1 MGGPAAVNPAK
12 FRFALRIRAEKFNQ
26 DVTDSIL
33 PQDVVWTRYSEDK
46 EGNERVASDTIWATR
61 RGGSGLTIE
70 LTEADLDTDINGVPP
85 VCVFTATVTL
95 RDGTAQTATYG
106 YDNR

>member
-1 MGGPAAVNPAK
+1 MTG
-12 FRFALRIRAEKFNQ
+12 
-26 DVTDSIL
+26 DIL

-46 EGNERVASDTIWATR
+46 EGNERVASDPIWATR